1 MPVDYYPPG
10 GGSDASK
17 VPLAGTASL
26 TGPLGWS
33 SNSGSGTSSAVW
45 IGKDASGPIV
55 NVGSWGNGGGLQ
67 VCASNTLNMY
77 LNETYGIVYYV
88 DQTSLSSVHQ
98 KIRSSG
104 GFEENVPSGKSY
116 TYKVAGAAVGHWPLT
131 PSDMPTQNELEANA
145 SSQTLN
151 SNNYTTIAYD
161 TPGTNTG
168 PAWSYS
174 GGIWTCLIAGKYDID
189 AIIYVY
195 SSVVVEL
202 YINKNGTRRY
212 GGSAAICSSAPYVH
226 RTISFAIGD
235 TMYIESYAAGTG
247 PTLDVSIAGLRE
259 IAINRRA

>member
-55 NVGSWGNGGGLQ
+55 NVGSWGSGVGLQ
-67 VCASNTLNMY
+67 VCAGNTLNMY
-77 LNETYGIVYYV
+77 LNATYGIVYYV

-98 KIRSSG
+98 KIRNSG

-131 PSDMPTQNELEANA
+131 PSDMPSARFLAPLVNG
-145 SSQTLN
+145 QTL
-151 SNNYTTIAYD
+151 SSGDTYLQTGTATTNNICTVS
-161 TPGTNTG
+161 GTGNITFTML
-168 PAWSYS
+168 Y
-174 GGIWTCLIAGKYDID
+174 AGTLH
-189 AIIYVY
+189 VY
-195 SSVVVEL
+195 FSLYKGSSSVYGCGQLEL
-202 YINKNGTRRY
+202 NGTKKREFTLSTFDGRV
-212 GGSAAICSSAPYVH
+212 AFAVAIPV
-226 RTISFAIGD
+226 
-235 TMYIESYAAGTG
+235 AAGDVVKL
-247 PTLDVSIAGLRE
+247 PIYADSSVSIDTTGNSGTLTMCLTP
-259 IAINRRA
+259 